1 MSRVI
6 QHVVAMKRLDWVARH
21 DYWDRLSRRRS
32 WGFMSSIAEMF
43 APDEL
48 LHGRNIPVH
57 RGGVIAVEPVDR
69 RLQLTLF
76 QVGFVRRTRR
86 RLQRQ

>member
-6 QHVVAMKRLDWVARH
+6 QHVVAMKGLDWVARH

-32 WGFMSSIAEMF
+32 WRFMSSIAEMF

-48 LHGRNIPVH
+48 LYGRNIPVH

-69 RLQLTLF
+69 RMQLTLF

-86 RLQRQ
+86 RLQPQ

>member
-57 RGGVIAVEPVDR
+57 GGSVIGLENPDRLR
-69 RLQLTLF
+69 RLADSL
-76 QVGFVRRTRR
+76 
-86 RLQRQ
+86 